1 MCAGVRGAGE
11 TIFELREGIV
21 TKKVFIAVAAIG
33 LLLSSL
39 NRVFAQDVLQGT
51 YVFQTSGEALLT
63 DASDCKANGTV
74 PAGLTDGFMFLDGQ
88 GNITG
93 GAVGIAL
100 GVNNC
105 TFSNYSLTGKYVIEK
120 LGDGIVQAGGNLT
133 TTVQG
138 KLPNC
143 TGTALVNQKFTLIG
157 KSNGKVVEAMTIAT
171 EGGGAGS
178 TYTESPPPGPISC
191 TATVANFVTS
201 GAANRVV
208 K

>member
-1 MCAGVRGAGE
+1 
-11 TIFELREGIV
+11 V
-21 TKKVFIAVAAIG
+21 TKKVFIAVAVMG

-39 NRVFAQDVLQGT
+39 HRVFAQHGLGDVLQGT

-63 DASDCKANGTV
+63 DASDCKASGTV
-74 PAGLTDGFMFLDGQ
+74 PAGLTDGFIHLDGQ

-93 GAVGIAL
+93 GAAGITL

-105 TFSNYSLTGKYVIEK
+105 TFSNYGLTGKYAIQK
-120 LGDGIVQAGGNLT
+120 HGDGIVQAAGNLT

-143 TGTALVNQKFTLIG
+143 TGTMLVNQPFNLVG
-157 KSNGKVVEAMTIAT
+157 KTKGKVTEALTIET
-171 EGGGAGS
+171 YGAGDGS

-191 TATVANFVTS
+191 TATVTNFVTS
-201 GAANRVV
+201 GAANRA

>member
-1 MCAGVRGAGE
+1 
-11 TIFELREGIV
+11 V
-21 TKKVFIAVAAIG
+21 TQKVFIAVAVIG

-39 NRVFAQDVLQGT
+39 HRVFAQNGLGDVLQGT

-63 DASDCKANGTV
+63 DASDCKASGTV
-74 PAGLTDGFMFLDGQ
+74 PAGLTDGFIHLDGQ

-93 GAVGIAL
+93 GAVGITL

-105 TFSNYSLTGKYVIEK
+105 TFSNYSLTGKYAIQK
-120 LGDGIVQAGGNLT
+120 HGDGIVQAAGNVT

-143 TGTALVNQKFTLIG
+143 TGTMLVKQPFNLVG
-157 KSNGKVVEAMTIAT
+157 KTKGKVTEALTIET
-171 EGGGAGS
+171 YGAGDGS

-191 TATVANFVTS
+191 TATVTNFVTRAPPTGLS
-201 GAANRVV
+201 DH
-208 K
+208 